1 MKKVVL
7 VLVLGLIPFIL
18 LAQDVQY
25 SQFYAAPLYLNP
37 AFAGAGENS
46 KFGIN
51 YRNQWPGMN
60 HTFNSFSA
68 YVDHYIFNIN
78 SGVGVLVNG
87 SRESMTGSSTNE
99 FGLVYSYR
107 LQLGFRSF
115 LRVGGHAAH
124 VSRDADFG
132 NLVFNSQIN
141 PLTGAIGD
149 VSGEQLLTDLKNR
162 YMDYNLGALYHNE
175 SHWLGFSAHHVSE
188 PSSSFLEP
196 GFSRWPMK
204 LSLHGGMKFNI
215 SEGISST
222 HGKGNTHQKEV
233 ILAFNYK
240 NQKPFSQLD
249 LGMQFNV
256 QPLVV
261 GMWYRGIPSFNQ
273 IMPNNESIIMVLGV
287 ALSSG
292 IDIGYSYDFTISRLG
307 YGNTGGAHEVSMR
320 YAFNQSSAKE
330 RARKAVILP
339 CFKY

>member
-7 VLVLGLIPFIL
+7 ALVLGIMPVIL

-37 AFAGAGENS
+37 AFAGAGENTR
-46 KFGIN
+46 FGVN

-60 HTFNSFSA
+60 QTFNSFSA
-68 YVDHYIFNIN
+68 YIDHYLFNIN
-78 SGVGVLVNG
+78 SGVGVMVNG
-87 SRESMTGSSTNE
+87 SRESMTGSSSNE
-99 FGLVYSYR
+99 FGLLYSYR

-115 LRVGGHAAH
+115 LRVGGHAAY

-141 PLTGAIGD
+141 PLSGAIGD
-149 VSGEQLLTDLKNR
+149 GSGEQLLGDLSNR
-162 YMDYNLGALYHNE
+162 YMDYNFGALFHNE
-175 SHWLGFSAHHVSE
+175 THWLGFSAHHVTE

-196 GFSRWPMK
+196 GFSHWPLK
-204 LSLHGGMKFNI
+204 LSLHGGMKFTV
-215 SEGISST
+215 SEGISSYQ
-222 HGKGNTHQKEV
+222 GKGNTNQKEV
-233 ILAFNYK
+233 VLAFNYK

-261 GMWYRGIPSFNQ
+261 GMWYRGIPSFNEA
-273 IMPNNESIIMVLGV
+273 MPNNESIIMVLGM
-287 ALSSG
+287 ALTSG
-292 IDIGYSYDFTISRLG
+292 LDIGYSYDFTISRLG

-320 YAFNQSSAKE
+320 YSFNQSQSKDK
-330 RARKAVILP
+330 ARKAVILP